1 MYYLSLYC
9 FFVVFFRFVLLLC
22 ITGLQVDFFKIKVL
36 MLNEKHACSTAATYV
51 EEIFSIESLL
61 RPESSVQEENLTQ
74 LNLFS
79 YEFVGTVSVPL
90 IPRNTLSFCLLLL
103 TQPPRFWG
111 ARVLKTRFVKPIYQK
126 IWWQKK
132 WCRNRGSNTEPLDVT
147 CFCGRIPFGMQ
158 AFSLLR
164 SQLRHFG
171 SRMLLLPLVVR
182 SD

>member
-103 TQPPRFWG
+103 TQPPDAHMSIDSSIKCQFFH
-111 ARVLKTRFVKPIYQK
+111 TFVPLNFEKNPTGKLLI
-126 IWWQKK
+126 
-132 WCRNRGSNTEPLDVT
+132 NFNTSIL
-147 CFCGRIPFGMQ
+147 
-158 AFSLLR
+158 
-164 SQLRHFG
+164 QLRFCCY
-171 SRMLLLPLVVR
+171 MKQW
-182 SD
+182 